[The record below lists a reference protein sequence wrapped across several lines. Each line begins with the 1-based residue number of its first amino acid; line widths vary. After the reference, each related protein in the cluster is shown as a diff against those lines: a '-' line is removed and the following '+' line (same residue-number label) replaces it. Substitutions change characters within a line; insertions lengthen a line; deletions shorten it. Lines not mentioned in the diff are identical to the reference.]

1 MSEFESV
8 HIETR
13 GVGEMA
19 REEVS
24 AAREAGIDP
33 LDLAHTHT
41 HDRVAAAI
49 RNIVHWQNAADHRG
63 RAGRAAQSRELRDQE
78 QADSWKPLLQFLFS
92 L

>member
-33 LDLAHTHT
+33 LDLAHT
-41 HDRVAAAI
+41 
-49 RNIVHWQNAADHRG
+49 
-63 RAGRAAQSRELRDQE
+63 
-78 QADSWKPLLQFLFS
+78 
-92 L
+92 

>member
-8 HIETR
+8 RIETR

-33 LDLAHTHT
+33 LDLART

-78 QADSWKPLLQFLFS
+78 HADSWKPLLQFLFS